1 MLKRLYDKSALA
13 FALVWIGAYVVLFSV
28 ADGLSENLGTEKL
41 LTAPLAVLLG
51 VLLVGFLK
59 KHALEGENG
68 LCKPKLPLKALLY
81 YLPLLPILSVNFW
94 GGVGLQMTLVETA
107 LYVVSMLFVG
117 LIEELI
123 FRGLLFNALKADSL
137 KRAVII
143 SSVTFGI
150 GHIVNLLNGAA
161 FLPTLLQIVYATAIG
176 FLFTILFLK
185 TGSLLPCIFAHSF
198 VNASSAFAAPQS
210 TASEL
215 SSAIVMTLVAI
226 AYAVWLLR
234 KK

>member
-1 MLKRLYDKSALA
+1 VIVGYQWS
-13 FALVWIGAYVVLFSV
+13 Y
-28 ADGLSENLGTEKL
+28 AD
-41 LTAPLAVLLG
+41 A
-51 VLLVGFLK
+51 
-59 KHALEGENG
+59 
-68 LCKPKLPLKALLY
+68 
-81 YLPLLPILSVNFW
+81 I
-94 GGVGLQMTLVETA
+94 
-107 LYVVSMLFVG
+107 
-117 LIEELI
+117 
-123 FRGLLFNALKADSL
+123 NALKADSL